1 MELIR
6 NLKQLKR
13 AILEER
19 KGLSDKELFVSDIY
33 QVYLTT
39 MVKGFL
45 PFTGKVRIYEGAEEI
60 AYTEGK
66 NVFINLNSPL
76 VAGLSIKDKH
86 KMFKGLNLHETG
98 HMLFTDFSLLERIL
112 FKLREGIIYP
122 ATKDKEELEDF
133 IIDKDHRSIVATLFM
148 QLQNI
153 IEDGY
158 IDRVISKIAPGYA
171 PYLRMVHQKDLDQS
185 RSYEE
190 MKEDGLSKI
199 PIFFNS
205 VLHYAR
211 FGLHSYE
218 EGCEDDLIKEI
229 KKAEQIAKSA
239 VFNHSPL
246 KRYQAAWEILMFL
259 YKFIEEDLKEK
270 ESEESSSEEGEKGD
284 GSDSSKSSKEKD
296 EETSEPSES
305 SKPSEDG
312 KKKADK
318 MAKALSDV
326 SASITT
332 DEPIE
337 RREPTSPSKE
347 AVEIAKGISDEETEE
362 KPDKNPSEME
372 DSKTETKELDDL
384 MDDLARDKV
393 EKEQESAIKRMLG
406 ADLGTDAVGVH
417 RNVRSKI
424 IRTKEVTTEGMY
436 RYEREHQALDTIVKR
451 FVRDFLKEITE
462 RQIGD
467 TQKSLFNGK
476 RLTVQQVYR
485 KDKRIFSNKIAPED
499 VPNMACG
506 ILVDLSGSM
515 SGIKEDVARKC
526 AYITYQFCQKLNIPC
541 FVIGHDVDFSTGVVR
556 LACVADEYSL
566 DKKDA
571 MRIMSLEARGDNR
584 DGYALRYCYRKLEAI
599 EAETKIMFV
608 ISDGAPQDTSS
619 TKVGASRYEE
629 REGTPDLRDAV
640 QKAMKKDIETIVA
653 GIGSDADRIKR
664 VYKEG
669 LSDKASAKFI
679 DISDLSKLPKSFVKV
694 LKIRLS

>member
-6 NLKQLKR
+6 NLKQLKK

-19 KGLSDKELFVSDIY
+19 KGISDKELFVSDIY

-45 PFTGKVRIYEGAEEI
+45 PFTGKVKIYEGAEEI

-98 HMLFTDFSLLERIL
+98 HMLFTDFSLAERIL
-112 FKLREGIIYP
+112 AKLKDGIIYP
-122 ATKDKEELEDF
+122 AVKDKEELEDF
-133 IIDKDHRSIVATLFM
+133 IIDTRHRSIVSTLFM
-148 QLQNI
+148 QFQNV

-158 IDRVISKIAPGYA
+158 IDRVVSKLAPGYA
-171 PYLRMVHQKDLDQS
+171 PYLRMVHQKDLEMS
-185 RSYEE
+185 KSYDE

-211 FGLHSYE
+211 FGLHTYKE
-218 EGCEDDLIKEI
+218 DCKDDLIEEI
-229 KKAEQIAKSA
+229 KKAEKIVKSA

-246 KRYQAAWEILMFL
+246 KRCQAAWEILLFL
-259 YKFIEEDLKEK
+259 YKLLEEELKDKEPEK
-270 ESEESSSEEGEKGD
+270 TSSEGSKGESSPE
-284 GSDSSKSSKEKD
+284 KSSKED
-296 EETSEPSES
+296 GEETSDPSES
-305 SKPSEDG
+305 SKSSEAG
-312 KKKADK
+312 KEKSEK
-318 MAKALSDV
+318 MADALSELSSSVPTED
-326 SASITT
+326 
-332 DEPIE
+332 PIE
-337 RREPTSPSKE
+337 RKEPTAPSKE
-347 AVEIAKGISDEETEE
+347 AVEIAKGISGEETEE
-362 KPDKNPSEME
+362 KPDKDVSPKEASE
-372 DSKTETKELDDL
+372 TETKELDNL
-384 MDDLARDKV
+384 MDDLAKENV
-393 EKEQESAIKRMLG
+393 EKEQESAISKKLG
-406 ADLGTDAVGVH
+406 ADLEKDAVGVH

-424 IRTKEVTTEGMY
+424 IRTKEVTRDGIA
-436 RYEREHQALDTIVKR
+436 RYDREHQELDTIVRK
-451 FVRDFLKEITE
+451 FIKDFLKEITE

-467 TQKSLFNGK
+467 TQKSLYFGK

-499 VPNMACG
+499 VPNMAVG
-506 ILVDLSGSM
+506 VLVDLSGSM
-515 SGIKEDVARKC
+515 MGTKEDVARKC
-526 AYITYQFCQKLNIPC
+526 AYITYQFCQKLDIPC
-541 FVIGHDVDFSTGVVR
+541 FVVGHDVDFSTGVVR
-556 LACVADEYSL
+556 LACVADELSL

-608 ISDGAPQDTSS
+608 ISDGLPQDSS
-619 TKVGASRYEE
+619 SVKVGACRYEE
-629 REGTPDLRDAV
+629 ELGTPDLRDAV

-679 DISDLSKLPKSFVKV
+679 DISDLSKLPKSFIKILKV
-694 LKIRLS
+694 RLS